1 MESAAKQPSGAPG
14 PGLFDHPASAAR
26 ALFRVT
32 DADRGTVERPLLAPH
47 LEVRPLGEEAAL
59 LVSETFNAALYGR
72 RYVDLLPLLDGTR
85 TRHEITA
92 ALSGT
97 YGPLELQTTLVSL
110 ASKGYVVSGEFGMGR
125 DAAAFW
131 CSAGV
136 SPRWAEE
143 RLRSARASVSGDAD
157 GRLSAGL
164 SAMGLSV
171 ATDGDG
177 DGATLHVARAVD
189 YLDEAH
195 AGTNRRHLAS
205 GTPWVLVKADGVWP
219 LFGPV
224 FRPGEGGACWACL
237 AHRMR
242 GNDEVGNFL
251 RNTAGDTAAVLPR
264 ASAPP
269 FADAVLGLASVEIAR
284 WVVLGDT
291 AALHGHALSLSLYD
305 LAGERHPVT
314 RRPQCAACGDEALHR
329 PDRAPSPVVLGPSPK
344 PVWNSGGL
352 RSVPPGETVRAYRHL
367 VSPVSGVVTQLMRV
381 TAASDSWLH
390 VYWAGSNLALKADS
404 LRLLRNS
411 LRTKSSGKGSTA
423 DQAEASALCE
433 AVERYSGVYH
443 GDEIRRRARFEDFAA
458 GEAIHPNDVMLYS
471 ESQYERA
478 KEINARGSRFNYV
491 TARFDPG
498 VEMDWT
504 PVWSLTAGR
513 HRWLPTSLLYF
524 SAPSEGGVIYC
535 GPDSNGCAAGNT
547 LEEAI
552 LQGFY
557 ELAERDAFAC
567 WWYNRLSLP
576 EVDLEGFGDDYL
588 SGARA
593 YYASFNRE
601 LWVLDATNDLGIPV
615 FVAVSRRVDKEAED
629 ILFAPGAHGDPHI
642 AALRAVCELNQ
653 YLSAVRDVGTDGGG
667 YLHDDPESL
676 WWWKTAKLSEHR
688 YLSPSPAAKR
698 GAGDYAAAETSDL
711 REDVERCRALVEGL
725 GLEFLVLDQTRPD
738 VGMPVTKTIVPGLRH
753 FWMRFGPGRL
763 YEVPVKM
770 GWRETPTPEADLNPV
785 PVFI

>member
-1 MESAAKQPSGAPG
+1 MESAANQPFGAPG
-14 PGLFDHPASAAR
+14 PGLFDRPSGQAQ

-32 DADRGTVERPLLAPH
+32 DADRGTVERPLLSPH
-47 LEVRPLGEEAAL
+47 LEVRALGDEAAL

-85 TRHEITA
+85 TRHEIA
-92 ALSGT
+92 LALSGT
-97 YGPLELQTTLVSL
+97 YRPLEVQTALVSL
-110 ASKGYVVSGEFGMGR
+110 ASKGYVVSAAFGMSR
-125 DAAAFW
+125 EVAAFW
-131 CSAGV
+131 CSLGV
-136 SPRWAEE
+136 SPLWAEG
-143 RLRSARASVSGDAD
+143 RLGSARVSVSGDA
-157 GRLSAGL
+157 GGGLAAGL

-171 ATDGDG
+171 VAAG
-177 DGATLHVARAVD
+177 DGATLHVVRSAD

-195 AGTNRRHLAS
+195 AAANLRHLAS
-205 GTPWVLVKADGVWP
+205 GTPWVLVKADGAWP

-224 FRPGEGGACWACL
+224 FRSGEGDACWACL

-242 GNDEVGNFL
+242 GNDEIGNFL
-251 RNTAGDTAAVLPR
+251 RNTGGDGAGVAPR
-264 ASAPP
+264 VTVSPL
-269 FADAVLGLASVEIAR
+269 ADAVLGLASVEVAR
-284 WVVLGDT
+284 WVVLGESS
-291 AALHGHALSLSLYD
+291 ALHGHVLSVSLYD
-305 LAGERHPVT
+305 LAGERHPVA
-314 RRPQCAACGDEALHR
+314 RRPQCAACGDAALHR
-329 PDRAPSPVVLGPSPK
+329 PDRAPLPVVLGPSPK

-352 RSVPPGETVRAYRHL
+352 RSVPPEETVRAYRHL
-367 VSPVSGVVTQLMRV
+367 VSPVSGVVTQLAR
-381 TAASDSWLH
+381 TTDPGDPWLH

-404 LRLLRNS
+404 LRLLRTS

-423 DQAEASALCE
+423 EQAEASALCE
-433 AVERYSGVYH
+433 AIERYSGVYH

-458 GEAIHPNDVMLYS
+458 GEAIHPNEVMLYS
-471 ESQYERA
+471 DRQYERA
-478 KEINARGSRFNYV
+478 AEINALGLRFNYV
-491 TARFDPG
+491 TQRFDPT

-504 PVWSLTAGR
+504 PAWSLTAGR
-513 HRWLPTSLLYF
+513 HRWLPTALLYF
-524 SAPSEGGVIYC
+524 STPSEGGKVYC

-576 EVDLEGFGDDYL
+576 EVELEGFGDAYL
-588 SGARA
+588 SRARE

-601 LWVLDATNDLGIPV
+601 LWVLDATNDLGVPA

-629 ILFAPGAHGDPHI
+629 ILLAAGAHGDPCI

-653 YLSAVRDVGTDGGG
+653 DLSLVRDVDADGRG
-667 YLHDDPESL
+667 YLLDDPESL
-676 WWWKTAKLSEHR
+676 WWWRTAKLSEHG
-688 YLSPSPAAKR
+688 YLAPASGAAKR
-698 GAGDYAAAETSDL
+698 GAGDYAAPATSDL

-738 VGMPVTKTIVPGLRH
+738 VGMPVAKTIVPGLRH
-753 FWMRFGPGRL
+753 FWARFGPGRL
-763 YEVPVKM
+763 YDVPVKM

-785 PVFI
+785 AIFF